1 MDGSGMWAE
10 QEALRAEARG
20 VYEDLA
26 LGGLLERA
34 GTPAV
39 VGSAA
44 LGVMVRRDL
53 DVDVTCERLDD
64 ATATAVAEA
73 GARLATH
80 PRVRTVTFRDD
91 RGEWNRE
98 PDRYP
103 DGLYLGVECRTPTGA
118 VWNLDVWFL
127 DDPGRQP
134 STAHLATLLPRLT
147 DGSRRT
153 VLEIKR
159 AWAGRPEYGTSV
171 SGIDV
176 YRAVLDDGVGDP
188 AQFED
193 WVRRRTNSPD

>member
-1 MDGSGMWAE
+1 MDGSGIREE

-20 VYEDLA
+20 GYQDLA
-26 LGGLLERA
+26 LGGPLERV
-34 GTPAV
+34 GVPAV

-53 DVDVTCERLDD
+53 DVDVACERLDD
-64 ATATAVAEA
+64 ATATAVAET
-73 GARLATH
+73 GALLATH

-91 RGEWNRE
+91 RGERSRE

-103 DGLYLGVECRTPTGA
+103 DGLDLGVECRTPTGA
-118 VWNLDVWFL
+118 LRNLALWFL
-127 DDPGRQP
+127 DDPERRP
-134 STAHLATLLPRLT
+134 STAHPATLLPRLT

-153 VLEIKR
+153 VLKIKR
-159 AWAGRPEYGTSV
+159 AWAGHPEYGTSV

-176 YRAVLDDGVGDP
+176 HRAVLDDGVGGP

-193 WVRRRTNSPD
+193 WGRRRANSRY